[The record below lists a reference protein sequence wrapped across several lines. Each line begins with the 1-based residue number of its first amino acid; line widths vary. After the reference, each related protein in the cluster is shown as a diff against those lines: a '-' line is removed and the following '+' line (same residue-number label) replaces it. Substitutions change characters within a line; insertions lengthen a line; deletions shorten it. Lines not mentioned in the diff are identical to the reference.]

1 MSNIIDTATGLKA
14 EQVVRQP
21 ANHMFNDMVEL
32 FWIRGT
38 ETMTSV
44 FPRNTAEEF
53 LSKHLIPQKE
63 QGLLVDAGIKE
74 LGNLG
79 TN

>member
-1 MSNIIDTATGLKA
+1 MSNIIDTATGLHA
-14 EQVVRQP
+14 EKVVRQP
-21 ANHMFNDMVEL
+21 ANHLFNDMVEL

-38 ETMTSV
+38 EMMTSV
-44 FPRNTAEEF
+44 FPRATAEEF

-63 QGLLVDAGIKE
+63 QGLLSDAGIKE